1 MARGRP
7 PEAREGG
14 SCEENVLAMAATAA
28 TAAVSPPLS
37 EVDSNFTHG
46 KLERKSATKGKMEK
60 GRRKKEENKKSPK
73 MRLVWDRDIQQ
84 S

>member
-46 KLERKSATKGKMEK
+46 KLERKSATG
-60 GRRKKEENKKSPK
+60 KEEEEEENNESPK
-73 MRLVWDRDIQQ
+73 LRLR
-84 S
+84 